1 MYPKGVFDQEGIN
14 ILKTMIK
21 RKLSE
26 HFITTFDGIKIFY
39 RVWLP
44 DAPTNKAVIL
54 FHRGHEHSGRWDGLI
69 EALAP
74 DDAAVF
80 AWDARGNG
88 CSEGPR
94 DDAEYFGVYAKDAD
108 LFVRHLSNTFHIPI
122 ENMIVVGHSVGAAV
136 VATWVHDYAP
146 QIRGMVLATPAFK
159 IRLYIPFAIS
169 LLRLGLKWGIVKTVP
184 SYVKARVLTHD
195 PKEQEIHNRDSL
207 ITHSISTRI
216 LLDLF
221 DTSDRIID
229 DAGAIQVP
237 TFILVAT
244 KDWVVDTGV
253 QRRFFQRLGSVN
265 KEIEFLHGFFHDVY
279 HEKGREQPLRFTRD
293 FIEKTFKDPVSDQT
307 LLQADK
313 KGFTKDEYDQLNHPL
328 ALFSFK
334 GLFFSL
340 LKIFLATV
348 GRLSYGIRLGWESGF
363 NSGRTL
369 DYVYENK
376 ARGAFVVGRWFDR
389 SYLDGIGWQGI
400 RVRKKLLEAT
410 LKKMIQQ
417 VATETQSVYL
427 LDIATGAGRY
437 ILETINAL
445 KHLDVQA
452 VLRDFE
458 PKNLAEGQKRAQSLG
473 LNNVCFIQG
482 DAFDRKS
489 IASHRPQPHIVI
501 VSGLY
506 ELFPNNQMVINSL
519 QGIVE
524 VIAPGGI
531 LIYTNQPW
539 HPQLELIARILCDWD
554 GKPWIMRRRTQGEMD
569 ELVRSVGFEKMGMDI
584 DPWGIFTVSWAQRV

>member
-1 MYPKGVFDQEGIN
+1 MYPKGIFDQGRVN

-21 RKLSE
+21 RKLLE
-26 HFITTFDGIKIFY
+26 HFMATFDGIRIFY
-39 RVWLP
+39 RAWLP
-44 DAPTNKAVIL
+44 DTPTDKAVIL

-69 EALAP
+69 DALAS

-88 CSEGPR
+88 RSEGPR
-94 DDAEYFGVYAKDAD
+94 DDAENFGVYAKDAD
-108 LFVRHLSNTFHIPI
+108 IFVRHLSSTYHIPI

-146 QIRGMVLATPAFK
+146 RIRSMVLATPAFK
-159 IRLYIPFAIS
+159 IRLYIPFAIP
-169 LLRLGLKWGIVKTVP
+169 LLRLGLKWRIIKTVP
-184 SYVKARVLTHD
+184 SYVKAQVLTHD

-221 DTSDRIID
+221 DTSTRIID

-237 TFILVAT
+237 TLILVAT
-244 KDWVVDTGV
+244 NDWVVDTGA
-253 QRRFFQRLGSVN
+253 QKKFFQRLGSVN
-265 KEIEFLHGFFHDVY
+265 KKVEYLHGFFHDVF
-279 HEKGREQPLRFTRD
+279 HEKEREQPLRLTRD
-293 FIEKTFKDPVSDQT
+293 FIEKAFKESVSDQT

-313 KGFTKDEYDQLNHPL
+313 KGFTKDEYEQLKQSL
-328 ALFSFK
+328 VLFSLK

-340 LKIFLATV
+340 LKIFLATF

-369 DYVYENK
+369 DYVYANK
-376 ARGAFVVGRWFDR
+376 VRGSFVVGRWFDR
-389 SYLDGIGWQGI
+389 FYLGGIGWKGI
-400 RVRKKLLEAT
+400 RVRKALLEEI
-410 LKKMIQQ
+410 LKKMIQE
-417 VATETQSVYL
+417 ASKENRPVYL

-437 ILETINAL
+437 ILETISAL
-445 KHLDVQA
+445 KHLEIQA

-458 PKNLAEGQKRAQSLG
+458 PKNLAEGQKRAHQ
-473 LNNVCFIQG
+473 LNLDNVLFIQG

-489 IASHRPQPHIVI
+489 IAYHRPRPHIVV

-506 ELFPNNQMVINSL
+506 ELFPSNEMVLNSL
-519 QGIVE
+519 QGIAE

-554 GKPWIMRRRTQGEMD
+554 GKPWIMRRRTQAEMD
-569 ELVRSVGFEKMGMDI
+569 ELVVSVGFEKMGMDI